1 MAHQP
6 LKKIFHMT
14 RSGGEAAVEA
24 EWQQRRDNPATV
36 TWPYFVGEWETFAV
50 NTVDLVGLQNQAWR
64 NELRVFDLWR
74 SLPRVAQL
82 QYTHSLIIDEIRST
96 NEIEGIHSTRQ
107 EVNAALAAAHRVLDR
122 NSENAQER
130 KRFVEMAASYLV
142 LFDPSMLGEDHKFPQ
157 ALADMRSLYDQLL
170 LSSLEKEDYPDGEY
184 FRKGPVVIADGT
196 KTVHTGIIGEKD
208 IKARMRAMLESQ
220 SPDRTLPLV
229 DAFVGH
235 FMLEHTHP
243 FYDGNGRFSRLLLAI
258 RLREVLSAPSAL
270 SLSAEIMRSKDRYY
284 KAFVDA
290 EHPLNR
296 AELTH
301 FVAAMLKILL
311 RAQGQLIES
320 LDEKLVDLVHLNE
333 AIQALPISG
342 TKDQA
347 LFSEYQIKILHL
359 LGQAALFH
367 PLGIL
372 KHHEIADLI
381 ERSPSTIRPELR
393 KLEKADLIEA
403 TSKRPLAFRLSEK
416 GKDRLGLS

>member
-1 MAHQP
+1 
-6 LKKIFHMT
+6 
-14 RSGGEAAVEA
+14 
-24 EWQQRRDNPATV
+24 
-36 TWPYFVGEWETFAV
+36 
-50 NTVDLVGLQNQAWR
+50 
-64 NELRVFDLWR
+64 
-74 SLPRVAQL
+74 
-82 QYTHSLIIDEIRST
+82 
-96 NEIEGIHSTRQ
+96 
-107 EVNAALAAAHRVLDR
+107 
-122 NSENAQER
+122 
-130 KRFVEMAASYLV
+130 MAASYLV

-157 ALADMRSLYDQLL
+157 TLADMCSRYDQLL
-170 LSSLEKEDYPDGEY
+170 LSSLEKEDYPDGEH

-196 KTVHTGIIGEKD
+196 KTVHTGITGEKD

-229 DAFVGH
+229 DVFVGH

-243 FYDGNGRFSRLLLAI
+243 FYDGNGRFGRLLLAI
-258 RLREVLSAPSAL
+258 RLQEVLSTPSAL

-301 FVAAMLKILL
+301 FVATMLKILL

-359 LGQAALFH
+359 LGHAALFH

-372 KHHEIADLI
+372 KHHEIAGLI